1 MTKLANRIII
11 DDNICNGKPV
21 LNGKRIT
28 VQSILEFLAA
38 GDSREDILKQFP
50 SLVPEDIE
58 ACLKFAAN
66 ILDRQYIIKEETA

>member
-21 LNGKRIT
+21 INGKRIT
-28 VQSILEFLAA
+28 VQSVLEFLAA
-38 GDSREDILKQFP
+38 GDSKKEILKQFP
-50 SLVPEDIE
+50 SLTIEDID

-66 ILDRQYIIKEETA
+66 ILNRQYIIKEETA